1 MRLKVS
7 GSNGR
12 GGWYRFSVTLDGW
25 RPRTVST
32 IKRLV
37 RCLSVSASY
46 YLFANL
52 PFAPD
57 TNIYSFIFRWSY
69 RWYHPHIL
77 HLSLKSVLVQEQFL
91 HVLFSSF
98 DVSSCEFRS
107 TRKSIFLGTV
117 FPIFI
122 STSHLLSFL
131 FFQKNYFASS
141 NSITHFIKAVWHFN
155 KLSTRLRLVPET

>member
-7 GSNGR
+7 GLNGR

-25 RPRTVST
+25 RQRTVST

-77 HLSLKSVLVQEQFL
+77 HLSLKNVLVQEQFL
-91 HVLFSSF
+91 HVFSLHLMFLLVNS
-98 DVSSCEFRS
+98 DQPE
-107 TRKSIFLGTV
+107 KNLFLGTV

-122 STSHLLSFL
+122 STSHLHSCL
-131 FFQKNYFASS
+131 FFFTRQFILN
-141 NSITHFIKAVWHFN
+141 THFVLTFHKSCMT
-155 KLSTRLRLVPET
+155 L